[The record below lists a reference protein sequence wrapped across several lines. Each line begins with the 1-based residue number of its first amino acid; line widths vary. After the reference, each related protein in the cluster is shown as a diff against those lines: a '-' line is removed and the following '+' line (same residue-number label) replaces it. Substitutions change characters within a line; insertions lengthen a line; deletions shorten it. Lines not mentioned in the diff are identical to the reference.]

1 MSRNFVME
9 HDTILVKCGGFST
22 QLAKHVGTKIDGD
35 PLWGSR
41 FDHENPSAVV
51 RTHLDFLENGAQIIL
66 SNTYQSSVEGFMKH
80 LKLSRE
86 QSIDLMRKSVQLA
99 KEARDQYIMSV
110 KEKNGI
116 AEKILVM
123 GSVGPYGAMLHD
135 GSEYCGSYTDKVS
148 KEELQN
154 FHRVRIDALLAE
166 NVDGLSVET
175 IPCQKE
181 AEAIT
186 EMLLKDYPNVKF
198 WISFQCKDDLHL
210 AHGENFANAAK
221 AIWDMIKKH
230 HGGAKG
236 NDHIFGIGVNCV
248 NPNFVA
254 SLFKS
259 LHTLLGEEEVLPPL
273 VVYSNRG
280 EIYDADKGEWTGRDS
295 CIPMESYVPEW
306 IRLGA
311 KIIGGCCRVY
321 PEDILQIRKCVDS
334 FGNNNEIATFNK
346 TK

>member
-1 MSRNFVME
+1 ME
-9 HDTILVKCGGFST
+9 QDKKILVKCGGFST
-22 QLAKHVGTKIDGD
+22 QLAKHVGSKIDGD

-66 SNTYQSSVEGFMKH
+66 SNTYQSSVQGFMKH

-86 QSIDLMRKSVQLA
+86 QSIALMRKSVQLA
-99 KEARDQYIMSV
+99 KEARDLYLKNV
-110 KEKNGI
+110 VEKGGTT
-116 AEKILVM
+116 ETILVM

-148 KEELQN
+148 KEEFQS
-154 FHRVRIDALLAE
+154 FHRIRIDALLEE

-181 AEAIT
+181 AEAVT
-186 EMLLKDYPNVKF
+186 EILLRDYAHVKF

-221 AIWDMIKKH
+221 AVWDMIKKKH
-230 HGGAKG
+230 GAKAK
-236 NDHIFGIGVNCV
+236 DHIYGIGVNCV

-254 SLFKS
+254 NLFKS
-259 LHTLLGEEEVLPPL
+259 LHTLLGNEDLPPL

-280 EIYDADKGEWTGRDS
+280 EIYDADKGEWTGLDD
-295 CIPMESYVPEW
+295 CIPMESYVPDW

-311 KIIGGCCRVY
+311 TIIGGCCRVY

-334 FGNNNEIATFNK
+334 FGNNNELSSFNNK
-346 TK
+346 LN